1 MFDVADRLA
10 HLIGV
15 FATGLVIDEVDDLAE
30 GVLDLLLVLSNLFT
44 RAVAQLAGEL
54 AALLDDVIG
63 VHLGERSHACGTG
76 KGSWVNPG

>member
-10 HLIGV
+10 HLLGV
-15 FATGLVIDEVDDLAE
+15 LATGLVVDEVDDLAE
-30 GVLDLLLVLSNLFT
+30 GAFDLLLVLSNLLT

-63 VHLGERSHACGTG
+63 VHLGKRSHDCGSG